1 MPAFPLKATTSAN
14 LYSKF
19 VVKGLKDNKIPV
31 VRNAL
36 EKKIGKRKNKAAENE
51 TAHTSQHKI
60 VDDGI
65 TSSFHYLNE
74 RSNRHQSKRNQN
86 SSHNNR

>member
-36 EKKIGKRKNKAAENE
+36 EKKIDKRF
-51 TAHTSQHKI
+51 
-60 VDDGI
+60 G
-65 TSSFHYLNE
+65 SSIESDTISYRLTQPDI
-74 RSNRHQSKRNQN
+74 RLL
-86 SSHNNR
+86 